1 MYISGAKRTQV
12 RAKER
17 ERERLKAEARKLPPR
32 DEWPKREPEL
42 EPRALPARQRH
53 DGGWVTQGRDIVKAL
68 KKARGVVLFGG
79 IVLNPT
85 LLRQYANVLKNDWL
99 VVYPA
104 NGDGKLHIRT
114 ADGRNKATINHGARD
129 KYCGLNGYNAEI
141 IFLERNA

>member
-1 MYISGAKRTQV
+1 MSISGAKRTQI

-17 ERERLKAEARKLPPR
+17 ELARLKAKKLPPR
-32 DEWPKREPEL
+32 DQWPKREPGP
-42 EPRALPARQRH
+42 EPRILPARQRP
-53 DGGWVTQGRDIVKAL
+53 DGGWVMQGRDIVKAL
-68 KKARGVVLFGG
+68 KKARAAVLFGG
-79 IVLNPT
+79 IVLNPA

-141 IFLERNA
+141 IFLERNKS